1 MTTKQQQS
9 EEMMVDYSK
18 WTMIRIRKETHKGL
32 IDLAKYGD
40 SMSDVIEM
48 LLESYHENKGKS
60 SSTSTSKDKVI
71 KK

>member
-9 EEMMVDYSK
+9 EEMIMVDYSK

-40 SMSDVIEM
+40 SMSDVIDH
-48 LLESYHENKGKS
+48 LLEFYHENKGKIEK
-60 SSTSTSKDKVI
+60 TKEKGT

>member
-18 WTMIRIRKETHKGL
+18 WNMIRIRKETHKGL

-40 SMSDVIEM
+40 SMSDVIDM

-60 SSTSTSKDKVI
+60 SKDKVI

>member
-1 MTTKQQQS
+1 MTIKQQQS

-40 SMSDVIEM
+40 SMSDVIDV
-48 LLESYHENKGKS
+48 LLEFYHANNKDR
-60 SSTSTSKDKVI
+60 STKEKESRSKK
-71 KK
+71 